1 MSFKE
6 YHLFHGSVLGFGD
19 KDENY
24 PVLCP
29 QLRSWF
35 GKKKKKK
42 ILIWW
47 ELYLYI
53 ADGNGS
59 QNVVIENH
67 KTLR

>member
-1 MSFKE
+1 MLLKE

-19 KDENY
+19 KDEND
-24 PVLCP
+24 PVICP

-35 GKKKKKK
+35 EKKKK

-47 ELYLYI
+47 ELYVYI

-59 QNVVIENH
+59 QNVVTENH
-67 KTLR
+67 KTLP